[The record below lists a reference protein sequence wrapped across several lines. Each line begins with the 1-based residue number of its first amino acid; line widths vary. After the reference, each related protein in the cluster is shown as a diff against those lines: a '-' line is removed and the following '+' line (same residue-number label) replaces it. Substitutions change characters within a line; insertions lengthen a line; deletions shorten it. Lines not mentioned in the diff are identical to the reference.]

1 MVEKNE
7 YVQLKFGELPLSD
20 ALVWIVFF
28 SDSASWDNDIFRTA
42 LTIICKLNSIIL
54 FYISIEK
61 EWKATSWSKTG
72 FIHVF

>member
-28 SDSASWDNDIFRTA
+28 SDSAS
-42 LTIICKLNSIIL
+42 
-54 FYISIEK
+54 
-61 EWKATSWSKTG
+61 
-72 FIHVF
+72 